1 MQGDIDFYRHMVYNE
16 QMKKEA
22 LVTFAI
28 VILIA
33 LGVIS
38 LGSFVSEQMAA
49 AITAR
54 EQAAAAFLGDE

>member
-1 MQGDIDFYRHMVYNE
+1 
-16 QMKKEA
+16 MKKEA